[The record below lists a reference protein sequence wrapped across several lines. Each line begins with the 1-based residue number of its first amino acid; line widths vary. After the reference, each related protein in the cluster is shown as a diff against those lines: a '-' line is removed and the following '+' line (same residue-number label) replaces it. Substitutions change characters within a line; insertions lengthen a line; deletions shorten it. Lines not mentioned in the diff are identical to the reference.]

1 MITKPKIEIIDEGI
15 NDNEIHRTYVM
26 TQELDDLSLYDR
38 TKGIERFINKE
49 TKVLE
54 MLLESDLRRILKEF
68 GVIPYDG
75 SESALNE
82 AFDTLKRKGVFVRI
96 VDRYYEIENENII
109 GESPNKMTIIL
120 ENDNFISC
128 AMEIVVEK
136 GERYEND

>member
-15 NDNEIHRTYVM
+15 KDNEIHRTYVM

-96 VDRYYEIENENII
+96 VDRYYELENENII

-120 ENDNFISC
+120 EDDNFISC

-136 GERYEND
+136 GERYGND